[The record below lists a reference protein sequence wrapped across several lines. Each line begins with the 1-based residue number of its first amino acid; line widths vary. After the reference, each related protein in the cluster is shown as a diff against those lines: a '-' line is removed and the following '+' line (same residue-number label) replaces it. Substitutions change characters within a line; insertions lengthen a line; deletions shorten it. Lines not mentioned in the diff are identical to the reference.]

1 LIILLIYPLQV
12 QMSSSSGHLPPL
24 SHPAAKKQRHEY
36 GQHSKD
42 PTKPMIQRMLDGEL
56 YLASDPECDKQMEM
70 CKKWMS
76 RLNSTGIGLPP
87 QERRAL
93 VAERVNIGPGTQV
106 HPPFFCDYGECYG
119 SSQVL

>member
-1 LIILLIYPLQV
+1 
-12 QMSSSSGHLPPL
+12 MSSSSGPLPPL
-24 SHPAAKKQRHEY
+24 SHPAIKQRHEY

-42 PTKPMIQRMLDGEL
+42 PAKPMIQRMLDGDL
-56 YLASDPECDKQMEM
+56 YLASDPECDRQMEM

-93 VAERVNIGPGTQV
+93 VAERVNIGAGTQLF
-106 HPPFFCDYGECYG
+106 PPFYCDYGGCCGIHQDYF
-119 SSQVL
+119 